1 MLGFYEANKTE
12 QENIMKDKKNIQD
25 KITNFMYRR

>member
-12 QENIMKDKKNIQD
+12 QENIMKDKENIMKD
-25 KITNFMYRR
+25 KKIFKIK

>member
-12 QENIMKDKKNIQD
+12 KENIMKDKENIMKDKK
-25 KITNFMYRR
+25 YSR